1 VARGDQIEALRGF
14 YATLRGLDDTVEWL
28 EAQAVAARATML
40 RPGYAVAGVWEP
52 ECYDIDV
59 GTLHQA
65 FLRGFRRQ
73 GGTLVTDA
81 GVSAARRAAGLWA
94 VTAGGERYE
103 APVLINAAGAWGDEL
118 ARLAGALPVGLT
130 PMRRTIITFDGP
142 KGVELSGW
150 PLVLDIGHQFYFK
163 PESGRV
169 LASPSDETPM
179 PASDVQ
185 PEVEDIA
192 RLVDRLQRATTL
204 AVPRPNSQWAGLR
217 TIAPDRAPVVG
228 FDDRAEGFF
237 WLVGQGGFGI
247 QTSPALS
254 ELAAALA
261 LGEAVPDHLSRHGIT
276 PQTYGVARL
285 R

>member
-1 VARGDQIEALRGF
+1 V
-14 YATLRGLDDTVEWL
+14 
-28 EAQAVAARATML
+28 
-40 RPGYAVAGVWEP
+40 
-52 ECYDIDV
+52 DV
-59 GTLHQA
+59 S
-65 FLRGFRRQ
+65 
-73 GGTLVTDA
+73 D
-81 GVSAARRAAGLWA
+81 
-94 VTAGGERYE
+94 
-103 APVLINAAGAWGDEL
+103 
-118 ARLAGALPVGLT
+118 
-130 PMRRTIITFDGP
+130 
-142 KGVELSGW
+142 W
-150 PLVLDIGHQFYFK
+150 PLVLDIAHRFYFK

-192 RLVDRLQRATTL
+192 RLVDRLQQATTL
-204 AVPRPNSQWAGLR
+204 AVPRLNSKWAGLR
-217 TIAPDRAPVVG
+217 TFAPDRAPVAG
-228 FDDRAEGFF
+228 FDDEAEGFF